1 MSKAIDENP
10 KSMVKYKVKGKEKR
24 EGSDFLIDILN
35 LDSQIFEALSQ
46 TSDNMYLYIAD
57 LERDFSRWSK
67 SSVDYFNMPGEFIEN
82 TAQEWVKHIHPQDQ
96 HIFLEDMGRI
106 FEGKSNRHNCEYRA
120 MNKYGN
126 YVWVK
131 CQGIVQRGEDGSLG
145 LFVGT
150 MMNLGVN
157 AKFDQPTG
165 LYTFH
170 ELKKQLPVFINQGME
185 GAILLF
191 DVDRL
196 QRINDILGYMVG
208 DEVLQRLGKKCQSLV
223 GVTFY
228 RGQGGKFYC
237 ITTEKTMD
245 MVNWIYQQVQKFSVE
260 IPKEM
265 NLEIQLTVSCG
276 VSFFPQDAEDFE
288 SLHANVEYA
297 LEQAKKVGRGSIARF
312 SGKMHR
318 QTVERFRLQEALR
331 EAVAN
336 ECRGF
341 FLVYQ
346 PLINGETQEVYGAE
360 TLMRFQL
367 PDGTMVSPMDFIPIL
382 EEDGTIR
389 QVGEWLLKKALAQA
403 AVWRQRNPDFVISVN
418 VSYIQMLQA
427 GFREMVTRIL
437 ERSCTPPD
445 ALILELTESCKVS
458 DPNGLRNDFEYFKE
472 LGINMALDDFGT
484 EYSSIALLRK
494 LKPQWI
500 KIDHTF
506 VRSIQDDEMDQAILE
521 YIMNLSQQIKIK
533 VFVEGVETT
542 EILSVVKS
550 YKPELLQGYYYSR
563 PCPAEEFSEKYFATV
578 QSQA

>member
-1 MSKAIDENP
+1 M
-10 KSMVKYKVKGKEKR
+10 
-24 EGSDFLIDILN
+24 IDILN
-35 LDSQIFEALSQ
+35 LDSRIFEALSQ
-46 TSDNMYLYIAD
+46 TSDNLYIYIAD

-67 SSVDYFNMPGEFIEN
+67 SSVDYFNMPGEYIEN

-120 MNKYGN
+120 LNKYGK

-131 CQGIVQRGEDGSLG
+131 CQGIVERNEDGSLG

-208 DEVLQRLGKKCQSLV
+208 DEVLQRLGQKCQTLV

-228 RGQGGKFYC
+228 RGPGGKFYC
-237 ITTEKTMD
+237 ITTDNSMD
-245 MVNWIYQQVQKFSVE
+245 MIEWIDQKVQKFAEEV
-260 IPKEM
+260 PKEM
-265 NLEIQLTVSCG
+265 NLEMQLTISCG
-276 VSFFPQDAEDFE
+276 VAFFPQDAEDFE
-288 SLHANVEYA
+288 TLHANVEYA
-297 LEQAKKVGRGSIARF
+297 LEQAKKSGRGNIAKF
-312 SGKMHR
+312 SGIMHR
-318 QTVERFRLQEALR
+318 RTVAQFRLQEVLR
-331 EAVAN
+331 EAIAN
-336 ECRGF
+336 DFRGF
-341 FLVYQ
+341 ALVYQ
-346 PLINGETQEVYGAE
+346 PLVRGRDQKIFGAE
-360 TLMRFQL
+360 TLMRFYL
-367 PDGTMVSPMDFIPIL
+367 PDGTMVSPMEFIPIL

-389 QVGEWLLKKALAQA
+389 KVGEWLLKTALAQA
-403 AVWRQRNPDFVISVN
+403 AIWRRKDPDFVISVN
-418 VSYIQMLQA
+418 VSYIQMLQG
-427 GFREMVTRIL
+427 GFNQMVKRIL
-437 ERSCTPPD
+437 EESKIPPK
-445 ALILELTESCKVS
+445 ALILELTESCKVV
-458 DPNGLRNDFEYFKE
+458 DPNGLQDDFEYFKN
-472 LGINMALDDFGT
+472 LGIKMALDDFGT

-494 LKPQWI
+494 LKPQLI

-521 YIMNLSQQIKIK
+521 YIMNLSKQTKIQ
-533 VFVEGVETT
+533 VCVEGVENA
-542 EILSVVKS
+542 EILAVVQS
-550 YKPELLQGYYYSR
+550 YQPELLQGYYYSK
-563 PCPAEEFSEKYFATV
+563 PCPAAEFYEKYFDR
-578 QSQA
+578 